1 MVEVTVKRSMRAQPA
16 WPEPFIAAL
25 RQFGRVR
32 PAADRAGTKPQTVYD
47 RRKKHP
53 EFAAAWDAALG
64 EFKARAAALPT
75 APAGPPVKLSKRAQF
90 LEALAETSNVLLSAQ
105 RAGLPLREMHK
116 LRRKD
121 AAFAAEW
128 RAALMEGYD
137 MLEMELLGHLRNPI
151 PARKMDVGS
160 AMRLL
165 AAHRETVLRER
176 ALREDDDEE
185 AVLASLDRFIDDM
198 RARREANAALV
209 LEYRAANPLPHG
221 EAGEQGE
228 GGNAAG

>member
-1 MVEVTVKRSMRAQPA
+1 MVAVTIKGSTHTPPV
-16 WPEPFIAAL
+16 WPEPFIAEL
-25 RQFGRVR
+25 RKTGLVNHSARV
-32 PAADRAGTKPQTVYD
+32 AGTKSSTAHD

-53 EFAAAWDAALG
+53 DFAAAWDAA
-64 EFKARAAALPT
+64 KAAFTAQAAALPT
-75 APAGPPVKLSKRAQF
+75 APAGREPKLSKRARF
-90 LEALAETSNVLLSAQ
+90 LEVLAETSSIVLSAQ

-121 AAFAAEW
+121 ADFAAEW

-165 AAHRETVLRER
+165 AAHRDTVLRER

-221 EAGEQGE
+221 GADEQRE
-228 GGNAAG
+228 GGDAAG